1 MANKAKTTFWFSS
14 AVWGALST
22 PGWMEVGQLILKHL
36 SPLCILVS
44 TNGSNSHLLFL
55 WLPNYNTYHC
65 MSSLGVDERFN
76 LSHKS
81 QILFFLL
88 KLGQYPAVLLRTSV
102 SSLHTEYHGDNHYLS
117 PQVPIRVRACRPHHE
132 LEPLASPVWYL
143 PRMLPVQLTRTHV
156 SVKPSSLTYP
166 RCGNHHYIFCI

>member
-14 AVWGALST
+14 SVWGALST

-44 TNGSNSHLLFL
+44 TKGSNSHLLFL
-55 WLPNYNTYHC
+55 WLSNYNTYHC
-65 MSSLGVDERFN
+65 MSSLGADERFN

-88 KLGQYPAVLLRTSV
+88 ELWQYPAVLLRTSV
-102 SSLHTEYHGDNHYLS
+102 SSLHTEYHGDNHLIHKYPS
-117 PQVPIRVRACRPHHE
+117 GSE
-132 LEPLASPVWYL
+132 LVDHTMSWEPLASPVWYL
-143 PRMLPVQLTRTHV
+143 PRMLPVQLTRTHI